1 MSKIVKSAYKMRFL
15 PKMQLQSIFEIS
27 LLESYSNN
35 PLSFQRPDSHF
46 PIETQGDPVYK
57 LHKLINFNLY

>member
-1 MSKIVKSAYKMRFL
+1 
-15 PKMQLQSIFEIS
+15 MQLQSIFEIS